1 VLVIYQHIRGYDA
14 ELANAATLGGAVV
27 IPAGYAVLLICGPLA
42 AVAAVWVAER
52 VGVPYPVLL
61 VAVGAVFAWLPWV
74 SVPVL
79 SPPVVFYVFLPPLI
93 YYAAYFIAPDDLRA
107 NARSIGLLAVGLV
120 IVTMAA
126 VAGVLV
132 GLVGVPLAVA
142 LVAGAVVAP
151 TDAVAATSVFKRL
164 DVPERLATIV
174 EGEGL
179 TNDGTA
185 LVLYAGAVGAATVGA
200 LRPGPLAV
208 TLLAAPA
215 GGATLG
221 LAVGWAAVQIRRRVD
236 QPLLEI
242 TISLATPYL
251 TYMLAESAH
260 LSGVLA
266 TVTAGVYVGSHLS
279 AIFAPGARL
288 QAFAFLDV
296 LVFLLN
302 AVLFILVGA
311 ELVRSVHWVPE
322 VPAPRFV
329 AAMSAVV
336 IVVIVLRL
344 IWMLFGPFTA
354 KLFRRAR
361 GEPVWRQRVV
371 VAWAG
376 MRGGLSLAAALAI
389 PLQRVD
395 GSPFPY
401 RDLVIVVA
409 AAVIV
414 ASLLVQGT
422 SLPWLLR
429 RLGLRAEDFGTEENK
444 ARLKAAHAAL
454 EWLDDQSGAESAD
467 EATKSARALYE
478 AKARRLE
485 LTPPHND
492 ESVEAREMERYRA
505 LRLELLGVE
514 RSTVLALRRDGRI
527 NATVLRAI
535 ERDFDLEEARL
546 SGS

>member
-1 VLVIYQHIRGYDA
+1 
-14 ELANAATLGGAVV
+14 V
-27 IPAGYAVLLICGPLA
+27 IPAGYVVLLLCGPLA

-52 VGVPYPVLL
+52 IGVPYPVLL
-61 VAVGAVFAWLPWV
+61 VGVGAVLAWLPGV

-79 SPPVVFYVFLPPLI
+79 SPHVVFYVFLPPLI

-107 NARSIGLLAVGLV
+107 NARPIGLLSVGLV

-126 VAGVLV
+126 VAGALV
-132 GLVGVPLAVA
+132 GFAGLPLAVA

-215 GGATLG
+215 GGAALG
-221 LAVGWAAVQIRRRVD
+221 LAVGWVAVQIRRRID

-251 TYMLAESAH
+251 TYVLAEAAH
-260 LSGVLA
+260 LSAVLA

-302 AVLFILVGA
+302 AVLFTLVGA

-322 VPAPRFV
+322 VPALRLV
-329 AAMSAVV
+329 AAIAAVIAVV
-336 IVVIVLRL
+336 ITLRL
-344 IWMLFGPFTA
+344 IWMLVGPATA
-354 KLFRRAR
+354 KLLGRPRA
-361 GEPVWRQRVV
+361 EPVWRQRVV

-389 PLQRVD
+389 PLRRAD

-414 ASLLVQGT
+414 ASLLIQGT

-444 ARLKAAHAAL
+444 ARLKAARAAL
-454 EWLDDQSGAESAD
+454 EWLDDHSGDENAD
-467 EATKSARALYE
+467 EATKSARALYQ
-478 AKARRLE
+478 AKVRRLQ
-485 LTPPHND
+485 LISPDD
-492 ESVEAREMERYRA
+492 EESDEARELDRYRA
-505 LRLELLGVE
+505 LRLALLGVE

-527 NATVLRAI
+527 NATLLRAI
-535 ERDFDLEEARL
+535 ERDFDLEEARI

>member
-1 VLVIYQHIRGYDA
+1 M
-14 ELANAATLGGAVV
+14 N
-27 IPAGYAVLLICGPLA
+27 PAGYGVLLLCGPLA

-61 VAVGAVFAWLPWV
+61 VAVGALLSWLPWA
-74 SVPVL
+74 SVPQL
-79 SPPVVFYVFLPPLI
+79 SPEIVFYVFLPPLL
-93 YYAAYFIAPDDLRA
+93 YYAANFIAPDDLRA
-107 NARSIGLLAVGLV
+107 NARPIGLLSVGLV

-185 LVLYAGAVGAATVGA
+185 LVLYAGAVGAAVVGA
-200 LRPGPLAV
+200 VRPGPLAV

-215 GGATLG
+215 GGAALG
-221 LAVGWAAVQIRRRVD
+221 LAVGWVAVQIRRRID

-251 TYMLAESAH
+251 TYVLAESAH

-266 TVTAGVYVGSHLS
+266 TVAAGVYVGSHLS

-302 AVLFILVGA
+302 AVLFTLVGA

-322 VPAPRFV
+322 VPALRLV

-336 IVVIVLRL
+336 IVVIALRL
-344 IWMLFGPFTA
+344 IWMLFVPVTA
-354 KLFRRAR
+354 RLFGRSR
-361 GEPVWRQRVV
+361 GEPVWRERVV

-389 PLQRVD
+389 PLQLAD
-395 GSPFPY
+395 GSPFPD
-401 RDLVIVVA
+401 RDLLIMVA

-414 ASLLVQGT
+414 ASLLAQGT

-429 RLGLRAEDFGTEENK
+429 RLGLRAEDYGTAENK
-444 ARLKAAHAAL
+444 ARLKAARAAL
-454 EWLDDQSGAESAD
+454 EWLDDHCGTESAD

-478 AKARRLE
+478 AKVRRLQ
-485 LTPPHND
+485 LTPPQDD
-492 ESVEAREMERYRA
+492 ESDDARQMERYRA

-514 RSTVLALRRDGRI
+514 RSTVLELRREGRI
-527 NATVLRAI
+527 NATLLRTI

>member
-1 VLVIYQHIRGYDA
+1 M
-14 ELANAATLGGAVV
+14 N
-27 IPAGYAVLLICGPLA
+27 PAGYGVLLLCGPLA
-42 AVAAVWVAER
+42 AVAAVWLAER

-61 VAVGAVFAWLPWV
+61 VGVGAALSLLPGV

-79 SPPVVFYVFLPPLI
+79 SPHVVFYVFLPPLI

-107 NARSIGLLAVGLV
+107 NARPIGLLSVGLV
-120 IVTMAA
+120 IITTGA
-126 VAGVLV
+126 VAAVLV
-132 GLVGVPLAVA
+132 GVARVPIVVA

-185 LVLYAGAVGAATVGA
+185 LVLYAGAVGAAVAGA
-200 LRPGPLAV
+200 VHPGPLAV

-215 GGATLG
+215 GGAALG
-221 LAVGWAAVQIRRRVD
+221 LAIGWIAVQIRRRIN

-242 TISLATPYL
+242 TISLATPYI
-251 TYMLAESAH
+251 TYLFADAAH
-260 LSGVLA
+260 LSGILA
-266 TVTAGVYVGSHLS
+266 TVTAGIYVGSHLS

-302 AVLFILVGA
+302 AVLFTMVGA

-322 VPAPRFV
+322 LTALRLV
-329 AAMSAVV
+329 AAMFAVV
-336 IVVIVLRL
+336 IMVITLRL
-344 IWMLFGPFTA
+344 VWMLMGPVTA
-354 KLFRRAR
+354 KLAGRPRA
-361 GEPVWRQRVV
+361 EPVWRQRVV

-389 PLQRVD
+389 PLRRAN
-395 GSPFPY
+395 GTPFPY
-401 RDLVIVVA
+401 RDVVIMVA

-414 ASLLVQGT
+414 ASLLIQGT
-422 SLPWLLR
+422 TLPWLLR

-444 ARLKAAHAAL
+444 ARLKAARAAL
-454 EWLDDQSGAESAD
+454 EWLVDRSGAETAD

-478 AKARRLE
+478 AKVRRLQLSPPNDDDSDEAQE
-485 LTPPHND
+485 L
-492 ESVEAREMERYRA
+492 EQYRA
-505 LRLELLGVE
+505 LRLELLGIE
-514 RSTVLALRRDGRI
+514 RSVVLALRRDGRI
-527 NATVLRAI
+527 KAGLLRTI
-535 ERDFDLEEARL
+535 ERDFDLEEARIT
-546 SGS
+546 GS

>member
-1 VLVIYQHIRGYDA
+1 V
-14 ELANAATLGGAVV
+14 N
-27 IPAGYAVLLICGPLA
+27 PAGYGVLILCGPLA
-42 AVAAVWVAER
+42 ALAAIWLADR
-52 VGVPYPVLL
+52 IGVPYPVLL
-61 VAVGAVFAWLPWV
+61 VGVGAIFGWLPWV
-74 SVPVL
+74 KVPAL
-79 SPPVVFYVFLPPLI
+79 APEIVFYAFLPPLL

-132 GLVGVPLAVA
+132 GLAGVPLAVA

-215 GGATLG
+215 GGAVLG
-221 LAVGWAAVQIRRRVD
+221 LAVGWAAVEVRRRID
-236 QPLLEI
+236 NPLLEI
-242 TISLATPYL
+242 TISLTTPYL
-251 TYMLAESAH
+251 TYVLAEGAH

-266 TVTAGVYVGSHLS
+266 TVAAGVYVGSHLS
-279 AIFAPGARL
+279 SIFAPGARL

-302 AVLFILVGA
+302 AVLFTLVGA
-311 ELVRSVHWVPE
+311 ELVRSVHWVPGI
-322 VPAPRFV
+322 PALRLMAV
-329 AAMSAVV
+329 LSAVV
-336 IVVIVLRL
+336 IVVLALRL
-344 IWMLFGPFTA
+344 IWMLFGPAIA
-354 KLFRRAR
+354 KLFGRAR
-361 GEPVWRQRVV
+361 GEPVWRERVV

-389 PLQRVD
+389 PLERAD

-444 ARLKAAHAAL
+444 ARLRAARAAL
-454 EWLDDQSGAESAD
+454 EWLDDHSGAESAD

-478 AKARRLE
+478 AKVRRLE
-485 LTPPHND
+485 LSPPHDD
-492 ESVEAREMERYRA
+492 ESFEAREMEQYRA

-514 RSTVLALRRDGRI
+514 RSTVLTLRRDGRI
-527 NATVLRAI
+527 NATVLRTI

>member
-1 VLVIYQHIRGYDA
+1 
-14 ELANAATLGGAVV
+14 V
-27 IPAGYAVLLICGPLA
+27 IPAGYGILLICGPLA
-42 AVAAVWVAER
+42 AVAAVWLAER
-52 VGVPYPVLL
+52 IGVPYPVLL
-61 VAVGAVFAWLPWV
+61 VAVGAVFSWLPGV

-79 SPPVVFYVFLPPLI
+79 SPHVVFYVFLPPLI

-107 NARSIGLLAVGLV
+107 NARPIGLLSVGLV
-120 IVTMAA
+120 IVTTAA

-132 GLVGVPLAVA
+132 GLAGVPLVVA

-185 LVLYAGAVGAATVGA
+185 LVLYAAAVGAATVGA
-200 LRPGPLAV
+200 MRPGPLAV

-215 GGATLG
+215 GGAALG
-221 LAVGWAAVQIRRRVD
+221 LAVGWVAVQIRRRID

-251 TYMLAESAH
+251 TYVLAEAAH

-266 TVTAGVYVGSHLS
+266 TVAAGVYVGSHLS

-302 AVLFILVGA
+302 AVLFTLVGA

-322 VPAPRFV
+322 LPALRLV

-336 IVVIVLRL
+336 IVVIALRM
-344 IWMLFGPFTA
+344 IWMLFGPVTA
-354 KLFRRAR
+354 RLLGRPR
-361 GEPVWRQRVV
+361 GEPVWRERVV
-371 VAWAG
+371 IAWAG

-389 PLQRVD
+389 PLRRAD
-395 GSPFPY
+395 GSPFPD
-401 RDLVIVVA
+401 RDLLIVVA

-414 ASLLVQGT
+414 ASLLMQGT

-429 RLGLRAEDFGTEENK
+429 RLGLRAEDFGTAENK
-444 ARLKAAHAAL
+444 ARLKAARAAL
-454 EWLDDQSGAESAD
+454 EWLDDNSKAGSSD

-478 AKARRLE
+478 AKLRRLQ
-485 LTPPHND
+485 LVPPGD
-492 ESVEAREMERYRA
+492 EDSDEAQEMERYRA

-514 RSTVLALRRDGRI
+514 RSTVLGLRRDGRI
-527 NATVLRAI
+527 NATLLRTI

-546 SGS
+546 TGS

>member
-1 VLVIYQHIRGYDA
+1 V
-14 ELANAATLGGAVV
+14 N
-27 IPAGYAVLLICGPLA
+27 PAGYGFLLLCGPLA

-61 VAVGAVFAWLPWV
+61 VAVGAVLSSLPGV
-74 SVPVL
+74 SVPQL
-79 SPPVVFYVFLPPLI
+79 SPNVVFYVFLPPLL
-93 YYAAYFIAPDDLRA
+93 YYAANFIAPDDLRA
-107 NARSIGLLAVGLV
+107 NARPIGLLSVGLV
-120 IVTMAA
+120 IVTTAA

-132 GLVGVPLAVA
+132 GVAGVPLAVA
-142 LVAGAVVAP
+142 VVAGAVVAP

-185 LVLYAGAVGAATVGA
+185 LVLYTGAVGAAMVGA
-200 LRPGPLAV
+200 VRPGPLAV

-215 GGATLG
+215 GGAALG
-221 LAVGWAAVQIRRRVD
+221 LAVAWLVVEVRRRID

-251 TYMLAESAH
+251 TYVLAEAAH

-279 AIFAPGARL
+279 AIYAPGARL

-302 AVLFILVGA
+302 AVLFTLVGM
-311 ELVRSVHWVPE
+311 ELVRSVHWVPGM
-322 VPAPRFV
+322 PALHVV
-329 AAMSAVV
+329 AVMSAVV
-336 IVVIVLRL
+336 VMVVVLRL
-344 IWMLFGPFTA
+344 IWMLFGPATA
-354 KLFRRAR
+354 KLFGRTS
-361 GEPVWRQRVV
+361 GGPVWRERMV

-389 PLQRVD
+389 PLRLAN
-395 GSPFPY
+395 GSPFPG
-401 RDLVIVVA
+401 RDLVIIVA

-414 ASLLVQGT
+414 ASLLIQGT

-429 RLGLRAEDFGTEENK
+429 RLGLKAEDFATEENK
-444 ARLKAAHAAL
+444 VRLKAARAAL
-454 EWLDDQSGAESAD
+454 KWLDDHTGADGAD
-467 EATKSARALYE
+467 EAIKSARALYE
-478 AKARRLE
+478 AKLRRLQIS
-485 LTPPHND
+485 PPGDQESD
-492 ESVEAREMERYRA
+492 EAQEMERYRT
-505 LRLELLGVE
+505 LRLKLLGVE
-514 RSTVLALRRDGRI
+514 RSVLLALRSDGHI
-527 NATVLRAI
+527 NATLLRTI
-535 ERDFDLEEARL
+535 ERDLDLEEARL
-546 SGS
+546 TGS